1 MSVRAVILLG
11 LFLVA
16 AALVHGGIY
25 SAGQDFVLNRF
36 TGRFQFVPAE
46 EEDEET
52 TPTRKAS
59 ADRRADRHAPIA
71 RADRRADRRLDG
83 GCEPGL
89 GSHSWRP
96 ASVSAR
102 R

>member
-1 MSVRAVILLG
+1 MSVRAVLLLG

-16 AALVHGGIY
+16 AALLHGGIY

-36 TGRFQFVPAE
+36 TGRFEFVPAE
-46 EEDEET
+46 EEDEGT

-59 ADRRADRHAPIA
+59 ADRRV
-71 RADRRADRRLDG
+71 DRRVDRRLDG
-83 GCEPGL
+83 SGEPGL
-89 GSHSWRP
+89 GSQSWRP

>member
-1 MSVRAVILLG
+1 MSVRTVILLG

-46 EEDEET
+46 GEDEET

-59 ADRRADRHAPIA
+59 VERRAERQ
-71 RADRRADRRLDG
+71 RAERRAERRLLAASDFDRLSG
-83 GCEPGL
+83 QRLCPPLEPL
-89 GSHSWRP
+89 PESS
-96 ASVSAR
+96 
-102 R
+102 

>member
-1 MSVRAVILLG
+1 MSVRAVLLLG

-16 AALVHGGIY
+16 AALLHGGIY

-36 TGRFQFVPAE
+36 TGQFQFVPTE
-46 EEDEET
+46 EEDEGT

-59 ADRRADRHAPIA
+59 VE
-71 RADRRADRRLDG
+71 RRLDVG
-83 GCEPGL
+83 GEAGL
-89 GSHSWRP
+89 IRRNRRR

>member
-1 MSVRAVILLG
+1 MSVRTVILLG

-59 ADRRADRHAPIA
+59 ADRRADRP

>member
-71 RADRRADRRLDG
+71 RADRRLDG

>member
-1 MSVRAVILLG
+1 MSVRAVFLLG

-16 AALVHGGIY
+16 AALLHGGIY

-46 EEDEET
+46 DEDEGS
-52 TPTRKAS
+52 TPTRQTS
-59 ADRRADRHAPIA
+59 TDPRAE
-71 RADRRADRRLDG
+71 RRLDAAG
-83 GCEPGL
+83 EPGL
-89 GSHSWRP
+89 GSRSWRP

>member
-1 MSVRAVILLG
+1 MSVRAVLLLG

-25 SAGQDFVLNRF
+25 SAGQDFVVNRF
-36 TGRFQFVPAE
+36 TGQFQFVPAE
-46 EEDEET
+46 EEDEGT
-52 TPTRKAS
+52 TPTHKAS
-59 ADRRADRHAPIA
+59 VE
-71 RADRRADRRLDG
+71 RRLDVSG
-83 GCEPGL
+83 EAGL
-89 GSHSWRP
+89 TRRNWRR

>member
-46 EEDEET
+46 EEDEGT

-59 ADRRADRHAPIA
+59 ADRRV
-71 RADRRADRRLDG
+71 DRRLDG
-83 GCEPGL
+83 SGEPGL
-89 GSHSWRP
+89 GSQSWRP

>member
-1 MSVRAVILLG
+1 MSVRAVLLLG

-16 AALVHGGIY
+16 AAFAHGGIY
-25 SAGQDFVLNRF
+25 SAGQDFVVNRF
-36 TGRFQFVPAE
+36 TGQFQFVPAE
-46 EEDEET
+46 EEDEGT

-59 ADRRADRHAPIA
+59 VE
-71 RADRRADRRLDG
+71 RRLDVG
-83 GCEPGL
+83 GEAGL
-89 GSHSWRP
+89 TPRDRRR

>member
-1 MSVRAVILLG
+1 MSVRAVLLLG

-16 AALVHGGIY
+16 AALLHGGIY

-46 EEDEET
+46 DEDEET
-52 TPTRKAS
+52 TPTRNAS
-59 ADRRADRHAPIA
+59 RRL
-71 RADRRADRRLDG
+71 DRRLDATG
-83 GCEPGL
+83 EPGL
-89 GSHSWRP
+89 GSRSWRP